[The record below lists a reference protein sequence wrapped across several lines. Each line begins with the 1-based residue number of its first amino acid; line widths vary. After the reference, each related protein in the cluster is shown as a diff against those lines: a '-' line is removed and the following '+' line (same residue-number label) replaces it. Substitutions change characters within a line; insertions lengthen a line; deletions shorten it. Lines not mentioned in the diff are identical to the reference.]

1 MTVTRAAIVLVLATT
16 VVVVGATPAVH
27 AQVQGVRGAS
37 DAIWLEE
44 KLLSCRA
51 DGEIVIDGNFVSE
64 GQETTI
70 RAWATADNE
79 HCHVQH
85 ERGPVVR
92 LERWT
97 SLIDW
102 QTCRSATGRDK
113 LMVSR
118 GTGSNGAPV
127 QLEVWDVAG
136 DRPTPTGFERSS
148 GGEFFNGAFPADMV
162 SAAGVCSPRVSRR
175 VVGILKAAAISLF
188 SGVDWYRRGTPG
200 ETTVIDYKTIPGE
213 VAQRQ
218 LVRLLSAPEHD
229 ARVYTATN
237 GADDGR
243 WSVLMVRLTPE
254 CGHRAVVLAR
264 DRRSGVW
271 KSLLEVPGGTPDYTN
286 CALTNGALPDFY
298 LPHVMAVSG
307 DYLTMGFETGLRWS
321 ENAELGLV
329 VDLRTGEAGHLGGN
343 VTGEAPIPISGTEV
357 AALFCEEK
365 PDTCGNMR

>member
-1 MTVTRAAIVLVLATT
+1 MTVTIRAGIVLGLATT
-16 VVVVGATPAVH
+16 VVVGATPAVH

-44 KLLSCRA
+44 KLLSCRD
-51 DGEIVIDGNFVSE
+51 DGETVIAGNFVSE

-70 RAWATADNE
+70 RAWTTVDNE

-102 QTCRSATGRDK
+102 QTCRSTTGRDK

-136 DRPTPTGFERSS
+136 DRPTSTGFERRS
-148 GGEFFNGAFPADMV
+148 GGEFFNGVFPADMV

-175 VVGILKAAAISLF
+175 VVGILKDAEISLF

-218 LVRLLSAPEHD
+218 LLLLLSAPEHN
-229 ARVYTATN
+229 ARVYTAAN

-271 KSLLEVPGGTPDYTN
+271 KSLLEVPGGTPGYTN
-286 CALTNGALPDFY
+286 CALTNGALPRLY
-298 LPHVMAVSG
+298 LPHVMSVGG
-307 DYLTMGFETGLRWS
+307 DYLTMGFETGLWWREKS
-321 ENAELGLV
+321 ELGLV

-343 VTGEAPIPISGTEV
+343 VRGEAPIPISGTEV
-357 AALFCEEK
+357 SALFCEEG
-365 PDTCGNMR
+365 PYTC